1 MTVDITGRHIEV
13 TEPLRKFAMDRIERM
28 HGVVADIMEVHVVLT
43 VEKHQRHAAEANVK
57 TKHDFHH
64 VHEESS
70 DMYTS
75 IAAVFDKIEKQLL
88 KSKDRTIT
96 RKRHGAADKETEIV
110 EPEV

>member
-1 MTVDITGRHIEV
+1 MTVDITGRHIEI

-28 HGVVADIMEVHVVLT
+28 HGSVTDIMEVHVVLT
-43 VEKHQRHAAEANVK
+43 VEKHQRHSAEANVK

-64 VHEESS
+64 VKEESS

-88 KSKDRTIT
+88 RSKDKTIT
-96 RKRHGAADKETEIV
+96 RKRHGAERETEIV